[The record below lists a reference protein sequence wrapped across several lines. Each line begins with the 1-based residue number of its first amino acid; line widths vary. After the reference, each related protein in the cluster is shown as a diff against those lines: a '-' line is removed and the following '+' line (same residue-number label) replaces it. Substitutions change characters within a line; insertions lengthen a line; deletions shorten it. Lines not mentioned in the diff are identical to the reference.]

1 MNETLLPD
9 ESWYGEQDVRHDD
22 HFDSEIDVGV
32 DIFLV
37 STFEKPVKSTL
48 TMHRQ

>member
-1 MNETLLPD
+1 MNENLLPD

-32 DIFLV
+32 DIFLI
-37 STFEKPVKSTL
+37 STL
-48 TMHRQ
+48 EKRIESTLKMYRQ